1 MSVNFKALKI
11 VIIEDEDF
19 IRVLIRRLL
28 HQLGVELIYEAKE
41 GGEGL
46 KEVVRTRP
54 DIVLC
59 DIHMEPM
66 DGLTFLNRLRSLPM
80 GLVKDTPVVFLTAD
94 AQQETVMQAKKLWVN
109 GYLVKPVSLQSLE
122 RRIVSILAV
131 A

>member
-1 MSVNFKALKI
+1 MAIDFKTLKI

-28 HQLGVELIYEAKE
+28 RQLGVEHIYEASE
-41 GGEGL
+41 GGAGL

-66 DGLTFLNRLRSLPM
+66 DGMTFLEKLRALPM
-80 GLVKDTPVVFLTAD
+80 AGLKETPVVFLTAD
-94 AQQETVMQAKKLWVN
+94 SQQDTVLLAKKLTVN
-109 GYLVKPVSLQSLE
+109 GYLVKPVSLSALE
-122 RRIVSILAV
+122 RRIIGTLSG
-131 A
+131 

>member
-122 RRIVSILAV
+122 RRIASILAG

>member
-1 MSVNFKALKI
+1 MSVNFGALKI

-54 DIVLC
+54 DIVFC
-59 DIHMEPM
+59 DVHMEPV
-66 DGLTFLNRLRSLPM
+66 DGLAFLTRLRALPM

-94 AQQETVMQAKKLWVN
+94 AQQETVMKAKKLWVN
-109 GYLVKPVSLQSLE
+109 GYLVKPVSLQSIE
-122 RRIVSILAV
+122 KRIVSLLAS
-131 A
+131 